1 MGTAFDWDA
10 AMRQDAMLWTGILT
24 GPIVWFAHLQA
35 SYTFASLTCSTHHK
49 LSLYLVSIA
58 ALLCTVVAASISWR
72 QWRNVEP
79 ERPPNTGAVADRR
92 RSMAIGGAGLS
103 VLFFAVILAQTIANV
118 LPMECG

>member
-1 MGTAFDWDA
+1 
-10 AMRQDAMLWTGILT
+10 MRQDAMLWTGVLT
-24 GPIVWFAHLQA
+24 GPIVWFAHLEA

-58 ALLCTVVAASISWR
+58 ALLCTVLAGSISWK
-72 QWRNVEP
+72 QWRKMEP
-79 ERPPNTGAVADRR
+79 EPDAGAVADRR

-103 VLFFAVILAQTIANV
+103 ALFFSVILAQTLANV